1 MRVLARIL
9 LVLILLVG
17 LGCGDNSSSSE
28 ESCEEIQQMIGDEI
42 NVLNYCSNDSECIMI
57 IVLSCYWAAIN
68 ASANTEKL
76 DELQEEFN
84 EKWCN
89 MFCPANVP
97 AGVYYEEG
105 KCKLIG
111 Y

>member
-1 MRVLARIL
+1 MRVLARIF
-9 LVLILLVG
+9 LVLILLVS
-17 LGCGDNSSSSE
+17 LGCGDDSSSNE
-28 ESCEEIQQMIGDEI
+28 ESCEEIQQMIDGEL

-57 IVLSCYWAAIN
+57 TVLCYWAAIN

-76 DELQEEFN
+76 DKLQEEFIG
-84 EKWCN
+84 KKC
-89 MFCPANVP
+89 FIACPANVP
-97 AGVYYEEG
+97 TGVYCEEG